1 MCESVD
7 MRPGPLSDSTKY
19 REGAVCERET
29 RRWWKREREEKR
41 MAKGELS
48 RTDVFGSLSACA

>member
-1 MCESVD
+1 